1 MNARVFYIMSV
12 AACLLLNSCAST
24 PPATP
29 RPEFVAPVADY
40 HGLPTSVEDIEDYRI
55 GPGDLLLISVFQVED
70 LSREVRVSGAG
81 EINLP
86 LVGTIPVENLTRK
99 EVKALVE
106 QKLADRY
113 LQDPDVTVFIKEF
126 SSQFVT
132 VIGLVKKPGIIPLTR
147 PTTLLRILAVAEA
160 DEVANTEAVQL
171 FRTDS
176 NGKKV
181 DYIFDFDA
189 IRAGTAEDPYV
200 EGGDVIVIHK
210 DDGKA
215 FTKWTLDTLQKMFVI
230 SPFPFFF

>member
-1 MNARVFYIMSV
+1 MNARVFFIMSV
-12 AACLLLNSCAST
+12 AACLVLSSCAST
-24 PPATP
+24 PPATQ
-29 RPEFVAPVADY
+29 PESVAPVADY

-86 LVGTIPVENLTRK
+86 LIGTVPVENLTRK
-99 EVKALVE
+99 EVKALIE
-106 QKLADRY
+106 QKLGDRY

-147 PTTLLRILAVAEA
+147 PTTLLRIMAVAEA
-160 DEVANTEAVQL
+160 DEVADTEAIQL
-171 FRTDS
+171 FRTNSD
-176 NGKKV
+176 GQKV
-181 DYIFDFDA
+181 DYVFDFDA

-210 DDGKA
+210 HSGKA
-215 FTKWTLDTLQKMFVI
+215 FTKWSLETLQKMFVI
-230 SPFPFFF
+230 SPFPFLL